1 MANKVRPL
9 NQEDWKRSQIRM
21 PQEEYDRIIRYAELK
36 KMSLNTAI
44 LALTDAAL
52 DIEENDLGL
61 NSKVQTEDSKNSS
74 GIGMKKVLPVRTQ
87 IRIPPELHTRL
98 VEEAHKNESSLNDAM
113 IFYIE
118 KGFSP
123 SDSISANLKS
133 KLEQEAAKNNR
144 LLSDEI
150 NLRLEKSFENDY
162 NKHIALN
169 LAGQVEAFDE
179 LTEKLNNVINSLI
192 KKLDEQQKYIE
203 TLKKTK

>member
-44 LALTDAAL
+44 LALADAAL
-52 DIEENDLGL
+52 DIEETDLGL
-61 NSKVQTEDSKNSS
+61 NSKVQAEDSKNSS

-118 KGFSP
+118 QGFNST
-123 SDSISANLKS
+123 SYEDSVEKIPTEVLMMELASRMQGYSLTVEEITAN
-133 KLEQEAAKNNR
+133 
-144 LLSDEI
+144 
-150 NLRLEKSFENDY
+150 
-162 NKHIALN
+162 
-169 LAGQVEAFDE
+169 
-179 LTEKLNNVINSLI
+179 
-192 KKLDEQQKYIE
+192 KKAP
-203 TLKKTK
+203 